1 MADQKIAFK
10 IAAQVTGSEE
20 IKGLTRDVSALRG
33 SAQGIESAFGSAGNA
48 IKGLAAAFGARE
60 IFNFTKGLID
70 LGDELKAT
78 SEKFGI
84 SASMLAKF
92 KTSAELS
99 DVSFESLGNG
109 IKKLS
114 VSMVEAATKGG
125 EAAKAFTNIGVSI
138 KNNDGS
144 LKTNAQLLL
153 EIADKFSKTE
163 DGARKAAASVAIF
176 GKAGA
181 DLIPFLNQGS
191 EAIQEFGLNI
201 DDDFANKADNFND
214 NLTKIIT
221 SFKNLS
227 ISAISDLLP
236 ALVSVTDAIANM
248 GSKDGAK
255 GIGIFEKLGDV
266 IKRFSLTV
274 YGASQLVEQAIDLT
288 SYSIAL
294 GLEKAKKSYETFFDY
309 VKTGFKEFKA
319 IASLD
324 LDAASNIQ
332 SEYRKRE
339 SQRNNEYENKKLALG
354 NTLENRMKK
363 SREDVG
369 EFFGNLYGTL
379 QPGAKPSRSAFGA
392 ITDESSVKSAAARER
407 ETQKTIA
414 NLNSQISKENELT
427 EAIYQQIKAHEKS
440 YGYGAQQAIADYV
453 EKASEGGKM
462 MYGVFTQAFAQIEDA
477 LTNFVKTGKLNFKE
491 LTDFISTELIRISI
505 RQSIISP
512 LLGSLSGFLTGA
524 VGSGGDQV
532 IPDGGL
538 PVNMAANG
546 DVMTSQ
552 GPMELK
558 KYSRGGVATSPQ
570 LAMFGE
576 GSNPEAY
583 VPLPDGRRIPV
594 NMKGGGVASNNVSV
608 SVNIN
613 QSTGE
618 SDVQSQTMFG
628 KKIGEAIQRAV
639 KQELVMQLRP
649 GGVLT

>member
-33 SAQGIESAFGSAGNA
+33 SAQGIESAFGLAGNA

-125 EAAKAFTNIGVSI
+125 DAAKAFTNIGVSI

-176 GKAGA
+176 GKAGT
-181 DLIPFLNQGS
+181 DLIPFLNQGP
-191 EAIQEFGLNI
+191 EAIQEFGLAI

-214 NLTKIIT
+214 NLTKIAT
-221 SFKNLS
+221 NFKNVALS
-227 ISAISDLLP
+227 AVKDLLP
-236 ALVSVTDAIANM
+236 SLVSVSGAIAEM
-248 GSKDGAK
+248 GSKDSSK
-255 GIGIFEKLGDV
+255 GIGFFEKLGDT
-266 IKRFSLTV
+266 IKQFSLV
-274 YGASQLVEQAIDLT
+274 WYGAGKLIDAGTNLI
-288 SYSIAL
+288 SYSLSRAVLEAKFAYEQITDYL
-294 GLEKAKKSYETFFDY
+294 KTTKEKAFSKSSDTA
-309 VKTGFKEFKA
+309 G
-319 IASLD
+319 
-324 LDAASNIQ
+324 IQ
-332 SEYRKRE
+332 SEYVKRE
-339 SQRNNEYENKKLALG
+339 ELRRKAFESSKQGLNMALDDVMKEDGKKIA
-354 NTLENRMKK
+354 
-363 SREDVG
+363 S
-369 EFFGNLYGTL
+369 FYANLYAKL
-379 QPGAKPSRSAFGA
+379 DPGAKPGKIGMSTP
-392 ITDESSVKSAAARER
+392 TDESVVKAAKDRDKSI
-407 ETQKTIA
+407 QKTIDS
-414 NLNSQISKENELT
+414 LNSQIGKENELT
-427 EAIYQQIKAHEKS
+427 KALKEQYAEFEKIYGPAGIQSAI
-440 YGYGAQQAIADYV
+440 DTYV
-453 EKASEGGKM
+453 KHAAESGTM
-462 MYGVFTQAFAQIEDA
+462 MKNLFTQAFAQIEDA

-628 KKIGEAIQRAV
+628 KKIGEAIQRAI